1 MPKVSKVAP
10 VSNAP
15 VKKVV
20 TPVPQ
25 RSKASSVVNA
35 VLLGLLGT
43 GVAGN
48 VAWNVANNEN
58 IEAQT
63 RSIEMLDGM
72 LGKEKAL
79 NQEQSTMVTSL
90 NERIQTLNTEL
101 GTRITLDQ
109 IVGAITQVT
118 PSTVR
123 VEGPMGLG
131 SGVVVMGERGE
142 RFILT
147 NGHVTQHNEFNKGE
161 FRDAVYHIKVYNGT
175 DFNSPIEF
183 DAAPVM
189 LSSGNR
195 AYSDP
200 NEHDLALLYIPP
212 DIRLPDNVTGIKMR
226 DIQAHPLRV
235 GEPVFAVGNPFGERD
250 TVTIGSISHIDRAAE
265 GLNIN
270 HHIQTDAAI
279 NPGNSGGGL
288 FSIRIENGKPVVELI
303 GINTWGYRGAD
314 DIGGSIR
321 VDFIQ
326 QVIRDWGVALK
337 S

>member
-1 MPKVSKVAP
+1 MPKVSKVVP

-15 VKKVV
+15 AKKVI

-25 RSKASSVVNA
+25 RSKASSLVNA

-48 VAWNVANNEN
+48 IAWNQANDANVGAQARR
-58 IEAQT
+58 IET
-63 RSIEMLDGM
+63 LDSM
-72 LGKEKAL
+72 LGKERAL
-79 NQEQSTMVTSL
+79 NGEQSSMVTSL
-90 NERIQTLNTEL
+90 NERIQALNTEL
-101 GTRITLDQ
+101 GSRITLDQ
-109 IVGAITQVT
+109 IVGAIAQVT

-131 SGVVVMGERGE
+131 SGVVIMGERGE

-147 NGHVTQHNEFNKGE
+147 NGHVTQNNEFNKGE

-175 DFNSPIEF
+175 DFAAPIEF

-200 NEHDLALLYIPP
+200 NEHDLALLFIPP
-212 DIRLPDNVTGIKMR
+212 DVKLPDNVTGIKMR

-235 GEPVFAVGNPFGERD
+235 GEPVFAVGNPFGEKD
-250 TVTIGSISHIDRAAE
+250 TVTIGSISHVDRAAE

-288 FSIRIENGKPVVELI
+288 FSIRIENGKPVVEFV
-303 GINTWGYRGAD
+303 GTNTWGYRGAD

-321 VDFIQ
+321 VDYIQ
-326 QVIRDWGVALK
+326 QVLKDWGISLRQ
-337 S
+337 